1 MQAEIRILVN
11 NDTLGTY
18 ELDADIAPALQAFVE
33 YWCRIKLNEEV
44 DVTRSGILFFNGTL
58 DLLYST
64 QREISNDLDLWI
76 ICDAR
81 GGGYMANY
89 EFYDYNKLLYTFL
102 QTRNVESNTFSI
114 THELLHAILLKQG
127 KPIRIAVGRVHDNEK
142 QVIVEKFNIGGRE
155 WLALG
160 GNYD

>member
-18 ELDADIAPALQAFVE
+18 ELDADVAPALKAFVE
-33 YWCRIKLNEEV
+33 YWCRIKLDEEV
-44 DVTRSGILFFNGTL
+44 EVTHSGIQFFNGTL

-89 EFYDYNKLLYTFL
+89 EFYDYNKLLYTFF
-102 QTRNVESNTFSI
+102 QTSYVGSNAFSI

-127 KPIRIAVGRVHDNEK
+127 KPTRIAVGRVHDNEK
-142 QVIVEKFNIGGRE
+142 REIVEKFNVGGRE